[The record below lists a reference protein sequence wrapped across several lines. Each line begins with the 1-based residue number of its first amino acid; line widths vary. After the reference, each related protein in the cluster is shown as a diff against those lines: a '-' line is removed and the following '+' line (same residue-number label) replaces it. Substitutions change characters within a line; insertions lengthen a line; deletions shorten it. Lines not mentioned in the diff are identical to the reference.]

1 MSLNIKDE
9 RIHDLV
15 REAASSTGLSQTR
28 VVEKAITDL
37 LGKLDAE
44 GARSGLDEL
53 LERVYLEL
61 SASEGPLDFDS
72 LYDPSTGL
80 PR

>member
-15 REAASSTGLSQTR
+15 REAASRTGLSQTR

-44 GARSGLDEL
+44 DAHSGLDEL

>member
-15 REAASSTGLSQTR
+15 REAASRTGLSQTR

-44 GARSGLDEL
+44 DAHSGLDEL

-61 SASEGPLDFDS
+61 SVTEGPLDFDS

>member
-15 REAASSTGLSQTR
+15 REAASRTGLSQTR

-37 LGKLDAE
+37 LGRLDAE
-44 GARSGLDEL
+44 GSRSGLDDL

-61 SASEGPLDFDS
+61 SATEGSLDFDS

>member
-15 REAASSTGLSQTR
+15 REAASRTGLSQTR

-37 LGKLDAE
+37 PGKLDAE
-44 GARSGLDEL
+44 GSRSGLDEL

-61 SASEGPLDFDS
+61 SATEGPLDFDS

>member
-9 RIHDLV
+9 RIHALV
-15 REAASSTGLSQTR
+15 REAASRTGLSQTR

-44 GARSGLDEL
+44 DARSGLDEL
-53 LERVYLEL
+53 LERGYLEL
-61 SASEGPLDFDS
+61 SATEGPLDFDS

>member
-1 MSLNIKDE
+1 MSLNIKYE

-15 REAASSTGLSQTR
+15 REAASRTGLSQTR

-44 GARSGLDEL
+44 GAHSGLDEL

-61 SASEGPLDFDS
+61 SATEGP
-72 LYDPSTGL
+72 
-80 PR
+80 

>member
-15 REAASSTGLSQTR
+15 REAASRTGLSQTR

-44 GARSGLDEL
+44 GAHSGLDEL
-53 LERVYLEL
+53 LERVYLER
-61 SASEGPLDFDS
+61 SATEGPGDFDS

>member
-15 REAASSTGLSQTR
+15 REAASRTGLSQTR

-37 LGKLDAE
+37 LGKLNAEDAH
-44 GARSGLDEL
+44 SGLDEL

-61 SASEGPLDFDS
+61 SATEGPLDFDS

>member
-15 REAASSTGLSQTR
+15 REAASRTGLSQTR
-28 VVEKAITDL
+28 VGETAITAL
-37 LGKLDAE
+37 LGTLEAE
-44 GARSGLDEL
+44 GAHSGLDEL

-61 SASEGPLDFDS
+61 SATEGPLDFDS

>member
-15 REAASSTGLSQTR
+15 REAASRTGLSQTR

-37 LGKLDAE
+37 LEELDAE
-44 GARSGLDEL
+44 GAHSGLDEL

-61 SASEGPLDFDS
+61 SATEGPLDFDS

>member
-15 REAASSTGLSQTR
+15 REAASRTGLSQTR

-44 GARSGLDEL
+44 GAHSGLDDL

-61 SASEGPLDFDS
+61 SATEGSLDFDS

>member
-15 REAASSTGLSQTR
+15 REAASRTGLSQTR

-37 LGKLDAE
+37 LEELDAE
-44 GARSGLDEL
+44 DAHSGLDEL

-61 SASEGPLDFDS
+61 SATEGPVDFDS

>member
-9 RIHDLV
+9 RIHALV
-15 REAASSTGLSQTR
+15 REAASRTGLSQTR

-44 GARSGLDEL
+44 DAHSGLDEL

-61 SASEGPLDFDS
+61 SVTEGPLDFDS